1 MLGLTGAANS
11 YYIVGLENNLE
22 QQVSM
27 NKSIDACAV
36 TCENQ
41 LYIEQ

>member
-1 MLGLTGAANS
+1 MLRLTGAASN

-22 QQVSM
+22 QQVGM
-27 NKSIDACAV
+27 NMSFNACAV
-36 TCENQ
+36 TRDNQ

>member
-1 MLGLTGAANS
+1 MLRLTGAGSS

-22 QQVSM
+22 QQVGM
-27 NKSIDACAV
+27 HKSIDVCAV
-36 TCENQ
+36 TRDNQ